1 MRFVSRRSTR
11 RHPHPSP
18 PPQAGEGVLAVAWKE
33 WLPQRKCIPSPALA
47 LSDSHIF
54 QPECGAVFDA
64 LEVVETLAHH
74 SRAWFSVVSGPAAE
88 TTNDPTCKGKRA
100 SGVRVF
106 LPLCLAFDLRRYGF
120 EDRLVGRIES
130 IGEALASRAVAGFDQ
145 LHHGDSGHGRRG
157 DELDHAQ
164 VICNVGHIA

>member
-1 MRFVSRRSTR
+1 MPTISYAERGPSSQ
-11 RHPHPSP
+11 PSP
-18 PPQAGEGVLAVAWKE
+18 RKE
-33 WLPQRKCIPSPALA
+33 R

-145 LHHGDSGHGRRG
+145 LHHGDSGHGRSG
-157 DELDHAQ
+157 DELDHDLRIA
-164 VICNVGHIA
+164 NVGRFDIEACRLERVEELFDRPA